1 MLYSNLST
9 KHGRSTGE
17 QWICCLMAGAEPR
30 MRVIVPL
37 VSALW
42 MDESMAVTQKVPYT
56 VHSQRIKIDIG
67 QDPNGSSR

>member
-1 MLYSNLST
+1 MDLPSY
-9 KHGRSTGE
+9 
-17 QWICCLMAGAEPR
+17 AR
-30 MRVIVPL
+30 MRVIVTL

-56 VHSQRIKIDIG
+56 VILKQRIKIDIG

>member
-1 MLYSNLST
+1 MDLPSYGLS
-9 KHGRSTGE
+9 
-17 QWICCLMAGAEPR
+17 PR
-30 MRVIVPL
+30 MRVIVTL

-56 VHSQRIKIDIG
+56 VILKQRIKIDIG